1 MALIYMKRMSDFFKR
16 EWFLL
21 VVLLTISVII
31 LLFQML

>member
-1 MALIYMKRMSDFFKR
+1 MKRMSEFIRR

-21 VVLLTISVII
+21 VMLLTISLIV